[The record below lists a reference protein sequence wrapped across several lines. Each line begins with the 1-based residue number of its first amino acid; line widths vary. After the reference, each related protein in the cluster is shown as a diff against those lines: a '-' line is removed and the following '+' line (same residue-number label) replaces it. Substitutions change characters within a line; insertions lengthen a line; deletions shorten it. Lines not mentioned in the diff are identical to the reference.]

1 MNSCDSVPLTL
12 NKEQFVKK
20 CEEVY
25 MKNRRE
31 LESKHQGKLVAL
43 YEEGI
48 AAIGDNIDR
57 TLQEARK
64 NKPGKV
70 FYTRRI
76 GDKPAV
82 AILF

>member
-1 MNSCDSVPLTL
+1 MNSCGSMALSL

-25 MKNRRE
+25 VKNRLE
-31 LESKHQGKLVAL
+31 LESKYHGKLVAL

-48 AAIGDNIDR
+48 AAIGDDIDK
-57 TLQEARK
+57 TLLEARK